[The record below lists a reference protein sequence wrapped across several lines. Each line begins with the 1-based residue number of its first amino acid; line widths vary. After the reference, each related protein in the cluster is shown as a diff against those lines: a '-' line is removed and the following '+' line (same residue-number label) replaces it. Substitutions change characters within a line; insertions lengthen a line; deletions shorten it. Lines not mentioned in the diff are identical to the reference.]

1 MEYVLKEELE
11 EVMASYE
18 ESINSQK
25 RYLAALTKA
34 NERIQDLEAQLEEP
48 TLWDYLRG
56 CFKRC
61 FSKHHT
67 I

>member
-1 MEYVLKEELE
+1 MEYVLKEELD

-18 ESINSQK
+18 ISINSQK
-25 RYLAALTKA
+25 RDLAALTEA
-34 NERIQDLEAQLEEP
+34 NQRVRDLEAQLEEP

-56 CFKRC
+56 CLKRC

>member
-25 RYLAALTKA
+25 RYLAALTEA
-34 NERIQDLEAQLEEP
+34 NERIRDLEAQIEEP

-61 FSKHHT
+61 FSKHR
-67 I
+67 IL